1 LPLLMMQLVTYA
13 VINMKKLAIIMN
25 TRWYREIVELIRVM
39 KKVLQKLSKKQKIL
53 MQVLS
58 TQLKIGGNKS
68 QQKLNVSFGVIGTK
82 RDTLVMRN
90 FALQPSGT
98 QRPLNV
104 DLVFRINIQVT
115 VKETKF
121 VWSGRKRRKKLLS
134 KT

>member
-1 LPLLMMQLVTYA
+1 MMQPVTYV

-53 MQVLS
+53 VQVLS
-58 TQLKIGGNKS
+58 TQIKIGGNKS
-68 QQKLNVSFGVIGTK
+68 QQKLNVSIGVIGTK

-121 VWSGRKRRKKLLS
+121 VWSGRKRRKK
-134 KT
+134 